1 MKHYIIVKFKE
12 GTDVKAL
19 RKPVQSIF
27 EETLAIPG
35 IHRVDV
41 RLSNS
46 DRANRY
52 DMMILLNMDQDA
64 LPSYDVSEPHLKWK
78 SQYGDL
84 IEKKTIFDCED
95 DA

>member
-12 GTDVKAL
+12 GTDVRNL
-19 RKPVQSIF
+19 EKPVRSVF
-27 EETLAIPG
+27 EETLSIPG

-46 DRANRY
+46 DRSNRY
-52 DMMILLNMDQDA
+52 DMMILINMDQEA

-78 SQYGDL
+78 SQYGEL
-84 IEKKTIFDCED
+84 IEKKAIFDCED
-95 DA
+95 E

>member
-12 GTDVKAL
+12 GTDVRNL
-19 RKPVQSIF
+19 EKPVRSVF

-35 IHRVDV
+35 IYRVDV

-46 DRANRY
+46 DRSNRY
-52 DMMILLNMDQDA
+52 DMMILINMDQEA

-78 SQYGDL
+78 SQYGEL
-84 IEKKTIFDCED
+84 IEKKAIFDCED
-95 DA
+95 E